1 MKKTELYETRP
12 IENLKDMLKGSARI
26 YGDKAAFL
34 AKPRGGDEYQPI
46 SYRQYEQD
54 VDAFGTALMNLGLAD
69 TNVALISE
77 NRYGWSVTYLA
88 TLNGVGTMVPLDKE
102 LPEQEVENLLRR
114 SGAKAVVYGSNNAQQ
129 ISSIAR
135 RLDFV
140 DFYINMDLDED
151 SGQELS
157 FDQLLAKG
165 HRLLESGDGSYI
177 TREID
182 NEAIKIL
189 LFTSGTT
196 DISKGVMLSH
206 KNICTNLTAMT
217 SMLYIADQDI
227 FLSVLP
233 IHHTYECT
241 CGFLCP
247 IYRGATVAYCEGLR
261 YIPKNLAES
270 RATILLG
277 VPLIYESIYRIIW
290 KQAAKDPAMLKKL
303 KTGLKISNLLK
314 KVGIDVSKK
323 LFKPVHE
330 KFGGNIRLFISGAAA
345 LDPEISVGIQ
355 DLGIPVVQGYG
366 LTECSPIVALNRD
379 IWFKNDAAG
388 LPLPNLEVKIDS
400 PNEDGI
406 GEIIVRGPS
415 VMHGYYENPEATAE
429 ALKDGWFYTGD
440 LGKMDS
446 DGFVYIT
453 GRKKNVIIT
462 KNGKN
467 IYPEEI
473 ETLLNRSPYILESM
487 VYAGEN
493 TAGDDLTVAAQI
505 VPDHETIGEDFPDQ
519 EMNEEKLYDL
529 IQQEVKKVNSQLVPY
544 KGIRKIIIRKEEFAK
559 TTTRKIKRYVE
570 EAQS

>member
-1 MKKTELYETRP
+1 MKRTELYETRP
-12 IENLKDMLKGSARI
+12 IENLKDMLKSSARI

-34 AKPRGGDEYQPI
+34 AKPRGGGEYQPI
-46 SYRQYEQD
+46 SYQQYEQD
-54 VDAFGTALMNLGLAD
+54 VNAFGTALMNLGLAD

-88 TLNGVGTMVPLDKE
+88 TLNGVGTIVPLDKE

-114 SGAKAVVYGSNNAQQ
+114 SGAKAVVYGSSNAQQ
-129 ISSIAR
+129 ISSIAQ
-135 RLDFV
+135 RLDFI

-165 HRLLESGDGSYI
+165 HRLLESGDDSYI
-177 TREID
+177 SREID

-206 KNICTNLTAMT
+206 KNICANLTAMS
-217 SMLYIADQDI
+217 SMLYIGDQDI

-261 YIPKNLAES
+261 YISENLAES
-270 RATILLG
+270 RATIMLG

-290 KQAAKDPAMLKKL
+290 KQAAKDPATLKKL

-314 KVGIDVSKK
+314 KVRIDVSKK
-323 LFKPVHE
+323 LFKQVHE

-366 LTECSPIVALNRD
+366 LTECSPLVALNRD

-415 VMHGYYENPEATAE
+415 VMHGYYENSEATAE

-493 TAGDDLTVAAQI
+493 TAGDDLMVAAQI

-519 EMNEEKLYDL
+519 EMNEEQLHDL
-529 IQQEVKKVNSQLVPY
+529 IQQEVKKINSQLVSY

>member
-1 MKKTELYETRP
+1 YE
-12 IENLKDMLKGSARI
+12 E
-26 YGDKAAFL
+26 
-34 AKPRGGDEYQPI
+34 
-46 SYRQYEQD
+46 D
-54 VDAFGTALMNLGLAD
+54 VDAFGTALMNLGLAGK
-69 TNVALISE
+69 NIALISE
-77 NRYGWSVTYLA
+77 NRYGWSVTYLSI
-88 TLNGVGTMVPLDKE
+88 LNGVGTIVPLDKE
-102 LPEQEVENLLRR
+102 LPEQEVETLLKR
-114 SGAKAVVYGSNNAQQ
+114 SGAGAIVYGSNNARQIEN
-129 ISSIAR
+129 ISS
-135 RLDFV
+135 RLDFI

-151 SGQELS
+151 TGKELS

-165 HRLLESGDGSYI
+165 HRLLESGDDSFI
-177 TREID
+177 SRDID
-182 NEAIKIL
+182 NEAVRIL

-206 KNICTNLTAMT
+206 KNICTNLVAMS
-217 SMLYIADQDI
+217 SMLYIGEQDI

-247 IYRGATVAYCEGLR
+247 IYRGATVANCEGLR
-261 YIPKNLAES
+261 HIPKNLAES
-270 RATILLG
+270 KATILLG

-290 KQAAKDPAMLKKL
+290 KQAAKDPATLKKL
-303 KTGLKISNLLK
+303 KTGLKISNFLK
-314 KVGIDVSKK
+314 KLGIDISKK

-330 KFGGNIRLFISGAAA
+330 KFGGSIRLFISGAAA

-446 DGFVYIT
+446 DGFIYIT

-487 VYAGEN
+487 VYAHDN
-493 TAGDDLTVAAQI
+493 AAGDDLTVAAQI
-505 VPDHETIGEDFPDQ
+505 VPDHEIIAEEFPGQ
-519 EMNEEKLYDL
+519 EMDEKQLYEL
-529 IQQEVKKVNSQLVPY
+529 IQQEVKKVNSQLVSY
-544 KGIRKIIIRKEEFAK
+544 KGIRKVIIREEEFAK

-570 EAQS
+570 GTAS

>member
-1 MKKTELYETRP
+1 MKRTDLYETRP
-12 IENLKDMLKGSARI
+12 INNLKELLKGSAEI

-34 AKPRGGDEYQPI
+34 AKSRGGGEYKPI
-46 SYRQYEQD
+46 SYRQYAQD

-69 TNVALISE
+69 KNIALISE
-77 NRYGWSVTYLA
+77 NRYGWSVTYLT
-88 TLNGVGTMVPLDKE
+88 TLNGVGTIVPLDKE
-102 LPEQEVENLLRR
+102 LPEQEVENLLKR
-114 SGAKAVVYGSNNAQQ
+114 SGAKAVVYGFNNAKQ
-129 ISSIAR
+129 IASIAK

-165 HRLLESGDGSYI
+165 HRLLESGDDSYI

-182 NEAIKIL
+182 NEAINIL

-206 KNICTNLTAMT
+206 KNLCTNLVAMS
-217 SMLYIADQDI
+217 SMLYIGEQDI

-270 RATILLG
+270 KATILLG

-290 KQAAKDPAMLKKL
+290 KQAAKDPGTLKKL
-303 KTGLKISNLLK
+303 KTGLKISNFLK
-314 KVGIDVSKK
+314 MLGIDISKK

-345 LDPEISVGIQ
+345 LDPEISLGIQ

-446 DGFVYIT
+446 DGFIYIT

-473 ETLLNRSPYILESM
+473 ETLLNRSSYIMESM

-493 TAGDDLTVAAQI
+493 SVGDDLTVAAQI
-505 VPDHETIGEDFPDQ
+505 VPDHETIAEEFPNQDMDKEQ
-519 EMNEEKLYDL
+519 LYEL
-529 IQQEVKKVNSQLVPY
+529 IQQEVKKVNGQLVSY
-544 KGIRKIIIRKEEFAK
+544 KGIRKIIIREEEFEK

-570 EAQS
+570 EAKS